1 MTKICDKI
9 SNVNRTD
16 TKSNFF
22 SRSVIFFYFYLELN
36 TRTFVLVS
44 VLEIDDVEG
53 EPIRSVLWGRSG
65 NRRGGGGGGNL
76 VVLRDRDG
84 GEREKSGAEGEE
96 QDPTIHPSRRN
107 VVVDAVII
115 ERLFNL
121 YFYSPF
127 RGNEGIVIREMLQ
140 TLYDRMIE

>member
-1 MTKICDKI
+1 MLKA
-9 SNVNRTD
+9 NRYGL
-16 TKSNFF
+16 S
-22 SRSVIFFYFYLELN
+22 S
-36 TRTFVLVS
+36 
-44 VLEIDDVEG
+44 
-53 EPIRSVLWGRSG
+53 
-65 NRRGGGGGGNL
+65 
-76 VVLRDRDG
+76 G
-84 GEREKSGAEGEE
+84 GEAETGAEAAEE
-96 QDPTIHPSRRN
+96 DPTIHPSRRN